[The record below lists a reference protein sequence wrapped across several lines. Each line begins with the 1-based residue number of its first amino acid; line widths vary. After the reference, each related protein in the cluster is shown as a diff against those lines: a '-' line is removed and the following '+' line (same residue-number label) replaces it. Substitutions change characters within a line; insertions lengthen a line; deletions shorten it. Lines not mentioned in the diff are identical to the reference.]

1 MITMT
6 KTRGLNPT
14 TLVLIIVSIGLC
26 TSFIRSVALNVAVI
40 IGSLMYLLF
49 LRVPFKKTIII
60 LLVALP
66 LALGSWL
73 SFYFFGTGDR
83 WHVAWIYGSRVYA
96 YLTLA
101 LTLTLTTS
109 AKMILLSLHQ
119 HLKLP
124 NTFVYGVLAALNM
137 FHRLKSAFRQVRYS
151 AMLRGQAYHLW
162 QPRFYLRLIIIA
174 LNWSGDLAM
183 AMTSQGFTEDADR
196 TELVSEHLPWWQ
208 YLLVVVLLVAYLW
221 LALDTCPW

>member
-1 MITMT
+1 MTTMN
-6 KTRGLNPT
+6 KSHGLNPT
-14 TLVLIIVSIGLC
+14 TLVLLIISIGLC
-26 TSFIRSVALNVAVI
+26 TSFIRSVTLNVVVI
-40 IGSLMYLLF
+40 ICSLIYLVL
-49 LRVPFKKTIII
+49 LRASLKKTVLI
-60 LLVALP
+60 LLVAFP

-109 AKMILLSLHQ
+109 AKTILLSLHQ
-119 HLKLP
+119 HLKLS
-124 NTFVYGVLAALNM
+124 NTFVYGVLASLNM
-137 FHRLKSAFRQVRYS
+137 FSRLKSAFQQVRYS

-183 AMTSQGFTEDADR
+183 AMTSQGFTEGEER
-196 TELVSEHLPWWQ
+196 TELIAEPWPKWQ
-208 YLLVVVLLVAYLW
+208 LILVVLLLAAYLTV
-221 LALDTCPW
+221 AVGCHPW

>member
-1 MITMT
+1 MT
-6 KTRGLNPT
+6 NRTRRLNPT
-14 TLVLIIVSIGLC
+14 VLALMIITLGLA
-26 TSFIRSVALNVAVI
+26 TSFVHSVTLNAIVI
-40 IGSLMYLLF
+40 AGSLLYLF
-49 LRVPFKKTIII
+49 WQQVPFKKTVLI
-60 LLVALP
+60 LLIALP

-73 SFYFFGTGDR
+73 SFYFFGAGNR
-83 WHVAWIYGSRVYA
+83 VHLAWIYGSRVYA

-109 AKMILLSLHQ
+109 AKTLLLSLHQ

-137 FHRLKSAFRQVRYS
+137 FSRLRGAFQQVRYS

-162 QPRFYLRLIIIA
+162 QPRFYLRLILIA

-183 AMTSQGFTEDADR
+183 AMTSQGFTEGAVR
-196 TELVSEHLPWWQ
+196 TEMAVDKLPKWQ
-208 YLLVVVLLVAYLW
+208 YGLVMGLLVAYVAAAICW
-221 LALDTCPW
+221 RPW

>member
-1 MITMT
+1 MVA
-6 KTRGLNPT
+6 KKKSELCPT
-14 TLVLIIVSIGLC
+14 TLTLIIVSIGLA
-26 TSFIRSVALNVAVI
+26 TSFIRSVILNVAVI
-40 IGSLMYLLF
+40 ILSLLYLGWARASL
-49 LRVPFKKTIII
+49 KKTIVI
-60 LLVALP
+60 LLVAFP

-73 SFYFFGTGDR
+73 SFYFFGTGNR

-109 AKMILLSLHQ
+109 TKVWLVSLHQ
-119 HLKLP
+119 HLKLS
-124 NTFVYGVLAALNM
+124 NTFVYGVLASLNM
-137 FHRLKSAFRQVRYS
+137 FSRLKSAFQQVRYS

-183 AMTSQGFTEDADR
+183 AMTSQGFTEGEER
-196 TELVSEHLPWWQ
+196 TELVAEPWPKWQ
-208 YLLVVVLLVAYLW
+208 LILVVLLLAAYLTV
-221 LALDTCPW
+221 AVGCHPW

>member
-1 MITMT
+1 MT
-6 KTRGLNPT
+6 NQSRGLNPT
-14 TLVLIIVSIGLC
+14 TLALIIISLGLA
-26 TSFIRSVALNVAVI
+26 TSFVRSVTLNGLVVVA
-40 IGSLMYLLF
+40 SLAYLAWQKAS
-49 LRVPFKKTIII
+49 FKKTGLI
-60 LLVALP
+60 LLIALP

-73 SFYFFGTGDR
+73 SFYFFGAGDR
-83 WHVAWIYGSRVYA
+83 SHLAWIYGSRVYA

-109 AKMILLSLHQ
+109 AKTLLLSLHQ

-137 FHRLKSAFRQVRYS
+137 FSRLRGAFQQVRYS

-162 QPRFYLRLIIIA
+162 QPRFYLRLVLIA

-183 AMTSQGFTEDADR
+183 AMTSQGFTEGAMR
-196 TELVSEHLPWWQ
+196 TAMTSDHLPKWQ
-208 YLLVVVLLVAYLW
+208 YGLVVGLLAAYLVAAIW
-221 LALDTCPW
+221 WRPW